1 MNRQSIFTITT
12 LIGRCRQAGL
22 PSLLIAVV
30 LASWSSPS
38 VAQEVRYSWLDIS
51 FMGQDVGKS
60 GSQLTPV
67 PGQFVDADAK
77 DGDGIRFRGSI
88 GTWHNLYAFVDY
100 GSTDIDVDVLVTNT
114 NGTFP
119 ASDEFDYTTIRSGVG
134 VRFPLSYRMDIFAEV
149 SYDSLDLDFGT
160 FAGESFDTDAQ
171 GAGGTLGI
179 RMMATDDFEIRAHG
193 RYSNQA
199 DVDLT
204 TLLFDSGALYG
215 VGFGWQLVQ
224 GFSLVG
230 DYESGEFS
238 SWSIGFRLDLDED

>member
-1 MNRQSIFTITT
+1 MNRHSKLSTKSFAGRHRRAGMVSILAAF
-12 LIGRCRQAGL
+12 
-22 PSLLIAVV
+22 V
-30 LASWSSPS
+30 LAAWSVPS
-38 VAQEVRYSWLDIS
+38 AAQEVRYSWLDIS
-51 FMGQDVGKS
+51 FMGQDVGRS

-67 PGQFVDADAK
+67 PGQFVDANAK
-77 DGDGIRFRGSI
+77 DGDGIRFRGSV

-100 GSTDIDVDVLVTNT
+100 GSTDIDVDVVVTNT
-114 NGTFP
+114 NGMFP

-134 VRFPLSYRMDIFAEV
+134 VRIPLTFRMDLFAEV
-149 SYDSLDLDFGT
+149 SYDSLDMDFGT

-171 GAGGTLGI
+171 GAGGALGF

-193 RYSNQA
+193 RYSSQA

-204 TLLFDSGALYG
+204 SLEFDSGALYG

-238 SWSIGFRLDLDED
+238 SWSIGFRLDLDEG